1 MPIAVYPSRRSPSE
15 RSLKGTHIFHIN
27 YHLNFMDLKMDT
39 NCFWIT
45 GLSSAGKT
53 TLSKMLSDKLRSEG
67 NSVIFLD
74 GDELRD
80 VFSNKDYNR
89 EARLETALRYSR
101 ICSLIVKQKINV
113 VIGVIGLFDKVH
125 QWNRKNISGYIEIFI
140 DVPMEELQKRDKK
153 QIYKKAMTGQ
163 LKNVYGVDLQ
173 ADYPK
178 NPDVHL
184 LWSPGK
190 SAENMMENLLSKII
204 LIKQKKITNV

>member
-1 MPIAVYPSRRSPSE
+1 MD
-15 RSLKGTHIFHIN
+15 IN
-27 YHLNFMDLKMDT
+27 TDA

-45 GLSSAGKT
+45 GLSSSGKT
-53 TLSKMLSDKLRSEG
+53 TLSNILVRKLRSEG
-67 NSVIFLD
+67 QQVIFLD
-74 GDELRD
+74 GDELRK
-80 VFSNKDYNR
+80 VLSIKSFNLN
-89 EARLETALRYSR
+89 ARLQTALKYSR
-101 ICSLIVKQKINV
+101 LCSLIVKQKINV
-113 VIGVIGLFDKVH
+113 VIGVIGLFDEVH

-140 DVPMEELQKRDKK
+140 DVSMEELQKRDKK
-153 QIYKKAMTGQ
+153 QIYKKAMAGQ

-190 SAENMMENLLSKII
+190 SAENMMEDLLSKII

>member
-1 MPIAVYPSRRSPSE
+1 
-15 RSLKGTHIFHIN
+15 
-27 YHLNFMDLKMDT
+27 MDLNMDT

-53 TLSKMLSDKLRSEG
+53 TLSKMLVDKLRFEG
-67 NSVIFLD
+67 KPVILLD

-113 VIGVIGLFDKVH
+113 VIGVIGLFNEVH
-125 QWNRKNISGYIEIFI
+125 QWNRQNIPGYIEVFV
-140 DVPMEELQKRDKK
+140 DVPMEELKKRDPKNL
-153 QIYKKAMTGQ
+153 YKKAEKGQ
-163 LKNVYGVDLQ
+163 INNVYGVDLY
-173 ADYPK
+173 AEYPK

-190 SAENMMENLLSKII
+190 SVENTMDDLLNKIF
-204 LIKQKKITNV
+204 KKK